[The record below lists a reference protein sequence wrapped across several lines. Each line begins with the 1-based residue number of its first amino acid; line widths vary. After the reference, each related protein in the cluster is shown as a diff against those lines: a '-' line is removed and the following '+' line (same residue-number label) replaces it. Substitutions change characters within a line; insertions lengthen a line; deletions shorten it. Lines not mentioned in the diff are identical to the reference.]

1 MDLESYLVDEIR
13 VGRRHSGNNG
23 LAKTPIR
30 VDNRLVIV
38 VRHGV
43 QRESNSSDLACNLF
57 LDDHRDFG
65 VVDRKSVL
73 SFIHHDAVIEAG
85 SKRLRQRLA
94 QPRSR
99 DAKHGFVS
107 PREGGRFEIFFRRGG
122 ANGQQSFF
130 AEWFEGVG
138 QCLLLRVVEEEF
150 LRRLFQG
157 IARLHL
163 IVARR
168 PEEIG
173 PRGSRFELPEPWS
186 EEVHRQMKPG
196 GTGRPSFLPMSSEA
210 PFPPTSATGA
220 ISGPGNGYIKLDDI

>member
-1 MDLESYLVDEIR
+1 
-13 VGRRHSGNNG
+13 
-23 LAKTPIR
+23 
-30 VDNRLVIV
+30 
-38 VRHGV
+38 
-43 QRESNSSDLACNLF
+43 
-57 LDDHRDFG
+57 LDDYRDFG

-85 SKRLRQRLA
+85 SERLRQRLA
-94 QPRSR
+94 QPRSH

-122 ANGQQSFF
+122 ANGEQSFF

-173 PRGSRFELPEPWS
+173 PRGSRFEVPEPWS
-186 EEVHRQMKPG
+186 EEVHRQNEA
-196 GTGRPSFLPMSSEA
+196 GRDRQAFLPADEQRS
-210 PFPPTSATGA
+210 TLSAHFGDRGDFGA
-220 ISGPGNGYIKLDDI
+220 GERIRQPGRHMNLIAHLVFDTHHRI